1 MFNFSTQ
8 SIFMNRKILGLAI
21 PSIISNI
28 SIPLLGM
35 VDLALVGHL
44 ENIEYI
50 GAVAIGS
57 MIFNFI
63 YWGFSFLR
71 MGTTGLTAQAYGS
84 RNLTESILTLS
95 RSVFIGLGGAMI
107 ILILQKPIELLSFSV
122 LHSSEN
128 IEKFARQYFYIRIW
142 AAPATIGLY
151 SLTGWFIGMQNT
163 RFPMIITIFVN
174 VLNILFSL
182 YFVLV
187 LEMKSDGVALGTVIA
202 QYAGLCLSL
211 ILYYQYYRK
220 LNKHWDFEKMLDST
234 ALKKFFLINKDIFIR
249 TLFLIF
255 AFAFFTAESANM
267 GDEIL
272 AINTL
277 LLQYF
282 MFFSYLIDG
291 FAYAAEALTGKYI
304 GAQAPE
310 KLKQNIKI
318 LFIWGTVT
326 SIPFSLSYLLGGEFI
341 LGLLTNNQ
349 ELIELSSEYLFWI
362 ALVPIITFP
371 AFILDGIFIGAT
383 ASAGMRN
390 SMIISI
396 LVFYLPVY
404 YLLKVPLGNHSLWL
418 AFMTFMMSRGIL
430 LFIRLKKE
438 IFGRLRETA
447 T

>member
-1 MFNFSTQ
+1 
-8 SIFMNRKILGLAI
+8 
-21 PSIISNI
+21 
-28 SIPLLGM
+28 M

-50 GAVAIGS
+50 GAVSIGS

-84 RNLTESILTLS
+84 RNLTEALLTLA
-95 RSVFIGLGGAMI
+95 RSFIIGLGGALV
-107 ILILQKPIELLSFSV
+107 ILLLQKPIDLLSFSIF
-122 LHSSEN
+122 HGSEN
-128 IEKFARQYFYIRIW
+128 VEKYAQQYFYIRIW

-163 RFPMIITIFVN
+163 RFPMIITIFIN
-174 VLNILFSL
+174 VLNIVFSL
-182 YFVLV
+182 YFVL
-187 LEMKSDGVALGTVIA
+187 EMDMKSDGVALGTVIA
-202 QYAGLCLSL
+202 QYLGFGLS
-211 ILYYQYYRK
+211 IFLYHRYYRR
-220 LNKHWDFEKMLDST
+220 LNKYWDIKKMLNSE
-234 ALKKFFLINKDIFIR
+234 ALKKFFNINKDIFIR

-291 FAYAAEALTGKYI
+291 FAYSAEALTGKYM
-304 GAQAPE
+304 GARSVI
-310 KLKQNIKI
+310 KLKESIKL
-318 LFIWGTVT
+318 LFIWGAAT
-326 SIPFSLSYLLGGEFI
+326 SIPFSLSYLAGGKFI

-349 ELIELSSEYLFWI
+349 ELIGLSSEYLFWI

-383 ASAGMRN
+383 ASVGMRN
-390 SMIISI
+390 SMVISI
-396 LVFYLPVY
+396 LIFYLPVY
-404 YLLKVPLGNHSLWL
+404 YLLKESLGNHSLWL
-418 AFMTFMMSRGIL
+418 AFMVFMISRGVL
-430 LFIRLKKE
+430 LLIRLPKDVFRK
-438 IFGRLRETA
+438 ISGTVIND
-447 T
+447 

>member
-1 MFNFSTQ
+1 
-8 SIFMNRKILGLAI
+8 MNRKILGLAI

-95 RSVFIGLGGAMI
+95 RSIFIGLGGALF

-128 IEKFARQYFYIRIW
+128 VEIFARQYFYIRIW
-142 AAPATIGLY
+142 AAPATLGLY

-163 RFPMIITIFVN
+163 RFPMIITIFIN

-202 QYAGLCLSL
+202 QYAGLGLSF
-211 ILYYQYYRK
+211 ILYHRYYGR
-220 LNKHWDFEKMLDST
+220 LNKYWSFEQMLNSN
-234 ALKKFFLINKDIFIR
+234 ALKKFFSINKDIFLR
-249 TLFLIF
+249 TIFLVF

-304 GAQAPE
+304 GAQAPG
-310 KLKQNIKI
+310 KLKQNIKT

-326 SIPFSLSYLLGGEFI
+326 CIPFSLSYLLGGEFI

-349 ELIELSSEYLFWI
+349 ELIDLSSEYLFWI

-430 LFIRLKKE
+430 LFIRLKKD
-438 IFGRLRETA
+438 IFGRLQEAA